1 MSDASERELDALVVG
16 GGIAGLTA
24 ARLLAQQGYTVT
36 VADEMCAGGRLINIG
51 TMLDYPG
58 LDGTVSGPELAARCT
73 ESALD
78 VGVAM
83 VPTRVI
89 RLDQSGGWIAQTSE
103 TTSLRARAVV
113 LATGRGPDHT
123 ALPRAA
129 AFAGR
134 GVSHCASCD
143 GPLFAGKS
151 VAVAGSGRWLATEVQ
166 HLASLA
172 ESVTAVLPGEH
183 PAGPQP
189 VWARTADLANVHV
202 VTHARVAG
210 LEPDQQGLLD
220 TVVVERE
227 GHAAMRLS
235 ARGLFLCDDEVPSVP
250 EGLPGDVLE
259 PSGAIRTHD
268 GVSTELSGMFAAGDV
283 RAGSVGYAVAAAA
296 DGTRA
301 ALAAGA
307 FISGHPRP

>member
-1 MSDASERELDALVVG
+1 MSDAIEQELDGLVIG

-24 ARLLAQQGYTVT
+24 ARLLAEQGYTVI

-58 LDGTVSGPELAARCT
+58 LEAAVSGPELAARCT

-78 VGVAM
+78 AGVEM
-83 VPTRVI
+83 VPTRVT
-89 RLDQSGGWIAQTSE
+89 RLQRSSGWIAQTSE
-103 TTSLRARAVV
+103 TTLRARAVV
-113 LATGRGPDHT
+113 LATGLGPDHT
-123 ALPRAA
+123 TLPSAA

-143 GPLFAGKS
+143 GPLFAGQS
-151 VAVAGSGRWLATEVQ
+151 VVVAGSGHWLATEIQ
-166 HLASLA
+166 HLASVA

-189 VWARTADLANVHV
+189 VWAQAAGLANVHV
-202 VTHARVAG
+202 VTHARVTA
-210 LEPDQQGLLD
+210 LEEDSHGLLG

-227 GHAAMRLS
+227 GNGAMRLPV
-235 ARGLFLCDDEVPSVP
+235 RGLFLSDDEVPCYP
-250 EGLPGDVLE
+250 EGLPGATLD
-259 PSGAIRTHD
+259 PAGSIRTRD
-268 GVSTELSGMFAAGDV
+268 GVSTELRGMFAAGDV
-283 RAGSVGYAVAAAA
+283 RAGSVQYAISAAA

-301 ALAAGA
+301 ALAAAA
-307 FISGHPRP
+307 FISAL